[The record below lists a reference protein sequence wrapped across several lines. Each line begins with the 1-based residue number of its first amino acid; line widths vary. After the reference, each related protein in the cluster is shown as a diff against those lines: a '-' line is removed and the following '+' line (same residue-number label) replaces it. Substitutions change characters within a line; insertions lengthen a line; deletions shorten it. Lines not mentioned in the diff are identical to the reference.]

1 MFHSFIVTSITLQ
14 YHEGYR
20 EQTLSW
26 PSNPLDIIIN
36 WIQERHPGATIAD
49 FGCGDARLA
58 STLKDKHTVHSY
70 DLVSVNPLVIA
81 CDIAHVPLPD
91 KSVDVVVFCLSLM
104 GTNIGDFLKEANRVL
119 KIGGHIKIAEVRSRF
134 QDKHEDKMKEKE
146 KEKEGFQKFLHILK
160 ESGFKIIHKD
170 FSNTMFLLLE
180 GVKMEREI
188 GEVNA
193 EYSIKPCLYKKR

>member
-1 MFHSFIVTSITLQ
+1 
-14 YHEGYR
+14 
-20 EQTLSW
+20 
-26 PSNPLDIIIN
+26 LDHILT
-36 WIQERHPGATIAD
+36 WIQQRHQGAVIAD

-58 STLKDKHTVHSY
+58 QTLQKKHTVHSF
-70 DLVSVNPLVIA
+70 DLVSINPLVTA
-81 CDIAHVPLPD
+81 CDIAHVPLAD

-104 GTNIGDFLKEANRVL
+104 GTNTGDFLREANRVL

-134 QDKHEDKMKEKE
+134 QDKKEENLKE
-146 KEKEGFQKFLHILK
+146 KEKEGFKKFMNILK
-160 ESGFKIIHKD
+160 ETGFKIIHKD

-188 GEVNA
+188 GEVDG